1 MSRQLLP
8 TDDADL
14 ADLFERIGSV
24 SVRQACALVPAGVTR
39 LYHLISTGEL
49 ESFLDGKSRR
59 ITLRSI
65 KARRDRLLKHGGNT
79 PDAVTT
85 DTPAPRRRDR
95 PRKRV
100 TPANTAGVAT
110 Q

>member
-1 MSRQLLP
+1 MSRQVLP

-24 SVRQACALVPAGVTR
+24 SVRQACALVPAGVTKI
-39 LYHLISTGEL
+39 YDLINGGEL

-65 KARRDRLLKHGGNT
+65 KARRDRLLKSGGAAHDN
-79 PDAVTT
+79 
-85 DTPAPRRRDR
+85 DR
-95 PRKRV
+95 
-100 TPANTAGVAT
+100 
-110 Q
+110 